1 MVSTASRVPCQIAVL
16 EPGLLAELVVPA
28 VDVHADLGE
37 VERDVLGQA
46 QLVGRVGQRRVV
58 DHLGVAV
65 ALGLHQR
72 GAQPE
77 LGVLPGAEMGL
88 QDLDPG
94 LVEGLRRAR
103 TCGRWR

>member
-28 VDVHADLGE
+28 GDVHADLGE
-37 VERDVLGQA
+37 VERDVLGEP
-46 QLVGRVGQRRVV
+46 QLVGGVGQRRVV

-65 ALGLHQR
+65 ALRLHQR
-72 GAQPE
+72 RAEAE
-77 LGVLPGAEMGL
+77 LGMLPGAEMRL

-94 LVEGLRRAR
+94 LVERLRRAR
-103 TCGRWR
+103 TCGRC